1 MKLMKRMGTMPSYR
15 RRHTI
20 ALATLLLAGCTL
32 APHTAPDG
40 AVQRLGGGY
49 AQPQRVPDQTLDW
62 GQDPARA
69 WWHGLSSP
77 QLDAAVAVALKQNP
91 GLQAQLATLQQQQS
105 LYQVSRGETLLP
117 SVDGK
122 LGATREKL
130 YLGPGF
136 VFGPLNLYNA
146 GVSASYNLDLFGAER
161 ETLHAALARVDE
173 QRYQAEV
180 SRQTLISNVVT
191 AVIHAA
197 YTEEALQNQQKLRAL
212 QAQELDLLQAQWR
225 AGAVPQSEVL
235 NAQLTLQASDA
246 ALPGL
251 RKAVAAARHQVN
263 LLLGRDPDH
272 ATALPRLDEL
282 TLPSHV
288 PVSLPS
294 RLLAQRPDIEVAAAV
309 WDESAAEVGVARAD
323 LLPQI
328 QLTASLDA
336 YGITPAQLFKSNSL
350 VWGLGAGLT
359 QPLFHGGALRAQEKA
374 AEAAFDAAG
383 ASYRQVVAQAFS
395 QVADVLVALAE
406 DQHAQ
411 SVQADIEKMQQQ
423 QLALAQ
429 ARYSSGS
436 DGLRAQLQAEEQV
449 LVAHLQW
456 QSGQAARLSDVVALY
471 QALGG
476 RWETAPVTKIHLQ
489 TSQRNAR

>member
-1 MKLMKRMGTMPSYR
+1 MPSYR

-32 APHTAPDG
+32 APHTAPKG
-40 AVQRLGGGY
+40 ALQKLGGGY
-49 AQPQRVPDQTLDW
+49 TRPQWEPGQSLDW

-69 WWHGLSSP
+69 WWHGLGSP
-77 QLDAAVAVALKQNP
+77 QMDAAVSVALQQNP
-91 GLQAQLATLQQQQS
+91 GLQAQLATLRQQQS
-105 LYQVSRGETLLP
+105 LYDVSRGETLLP
-117 SVDGK
+117 SANAN
-122 LGATREKL
+122 LGVTREKL
-130 YLGPGF
+130 FLGPGF

-146 GVSASYNLDLFGAER
+146 GVNVSYNLDLFGAER
-161 ETLHAALARVDE
+161 EALHAALARVDE

-180 SRQTLISNVVT
+180 SRQTLICNVIT

-197 YTEEALQNQQKLRAL
+197 YAQEALQNQQKLRAL

-225 AGAVPQSEVL
+225 AGAVPQNEVL
-235 NAQLTLQASDA
+235 SAQLTLQASDA
-246 ALPGL
+246 ALPAL
-251 RKAVAAARHQVN
+251 RKAVAVARHQMN

-282 TLPSHV
+282 TLPAHL

-323 LLPQI
+323 MLPQI

-383 ASYRQVVAQAFS
+383 ASYRQVVAQDFS
-395 QVADVLVALAE
+395 QVADVLVALTE
-406 DQHAQ
+406 DLHTQN
-411 SVQADIEKMQQQ
+411 VQADIEKMQQQ

-429 ARYSSGS
+429 TRYSSGS

-449 LVAHLQW
+449 LAAHLQW

-471 QALGG
+471 QSLGG
-476 RWETAPVTKIHLQ
+476 SWNAAPVSK
-489 TSQRNAR
+489 TSQRKAR